1 MPAYGHAG
9 DGNIHVNILFDKS
22 RPGEEEKVTAAVKAL
37 FQAVVGM
44 KGTISG
50 EHGIG
55 LTKAPFLDMELSH
68 SAIALMG
75 RLKKAF
81 DPKGILN
88 PGKIF
93 PPGPGPGRAA

>member
-1 MPAYGHAG
+1 
-9 DGNIHVNILFDKS
+9 
-22 RPGEEEKVTAAVKAL
+22 VTAAVKEL
-37 FQAVVGM
+37 FQAVIDM

-55 LTKAPFLDMELSH
+55 LTKAPFLDMELSPP
-68 SAIALMG
+68 AIALMG

-93 PPGPGPGRAA
+93 PPVR